1 MAVFPVAWTQLAACR
16 GSERALFFPPDVS
29 ERKEERLARELVAK
43 RICAG
48 CDVRE
53 ECLAAALER
62 HESHGVW
69 GGLNELE
76 RRALTNH

>member
-1 MAVFPVAWTQLAACR
+1 VAITPLAWAEMAACR
-16 GSERALFFPPDVS
+16 GSEGSVFFAPDSS
-29 ERKEERLARELVAK
+29 ERKDERVARELVAK

-48 CDVRE
+48 CCVRE
-53 ECLAAALER
+53 ECLESALAR

-76 RRALTNH
+76 RRSFVRG

>member
-1 MAVFPVAWTQLAACR
+1 MAVSTVAWTQLAACR
-16 GSERALFFPPDVS
+16 GSERAPFFPPDVT
-29 ERKEERLARELVAK
+29 ERKEERLAREQMAK
-43 RICAG
+43 RICAA

-53 ECLAAALER
+53 ECLGAALDR

-76 RRALTNH
+76 RRSLIRL

>member
-1 MAVFPVAWTQLAACR
+1 MAITPLGWAELAACR
-16 GSERALFFPPDVS
+16 GSERSLFFPPDAS
-29 ERKEERLARELVAK
+29 ERKDERLERELVAK

-48 CDVRE
+48 CAVRE
-53 ECLAAALER
+53 ECLESALAR

-76 RRALTNH
+76 RRSLFRS